1 MISAFKLAYWT
12 SSLIVLVIS
21 IAVIVVLAVQRTDII
36 SRCATLNAD
45 ETIDSCSVHYRN
57 LMIILCCLIV
67 VINLFPVS
75 FIESNF
81 ISKFINLFTSF
92 ILLQQLVRM
101 RHDYAERIF
110 MQNFEIWK
118 IILSHQVKPNSF
130 KEKGKQIDIKN
141 IHGRLS

>member
-1 MISAFKLAYWT
+1 
-12 SSLIVLVIS
+12 
-21 IAVIVVLAVQRTDII
+21 
-36 SRCATLNAD
+36 
-45 ETIDSCSVHYRN
+45 
-57 LMIILCCLIV
+57 MIILCCLIV
-67 VINLFPVS
+67 VINLFQVS